1 MNPEI
6 AVIGGGSWGT
16 ALSIHLGNK
25 GLPVNLWVYERD
37 LVETMRVSRENT
49 LFLPGFPLPE
59 TVTPY
64 EELQAAVQGRNVVIL
79 VTPSHIL
86 GSITKELRPLLAPGT
101 VIVNASKGL
110 EEETLLLAS
119 QVIKRE
125 LGNQSPLATLSG
137 PTFAKEIARQVPSTI
152 VVASENLETAKAV
165 KELFSTE
172 TLRVFTSNDVTGV
185 EVGGSL
191 KNVIAIAAG
200 ICDGLELGHNT
211 RAGLITRGLVEISRI
226 GTALGAR
233 PETFYGL
240 SGLGD
245 LVLTCTGDLSRNRTV
260 GIKLGQ
266 GNKLADIVQ
275 NMQMVAEG
283 IKTVKSA
290 FALKEKLGI
299 QASLIDQ
306 TYRVL
311 YEDKEPGRAL
321 KDLMKVETGNEF
333 SGVRGL
339 DES

>member
-1 MNPEI
+1 MKPEI

-37 LVETMRVSRENT
+37 LVETMRVSRENK
-49 LFLPGFPLPE
+49 LFLPGFSLPE
-59 TVTPY
+59 AVTTY
-64 EELQAAVQGRNVVIL
+64 EDLGAAVQDKKVVVL
-79 VTPSHIL
+79 VTPSHFL
-86 GSITKELRPLLAPGT
+86 SSMTKQLRPLLAPGT

-110 EEETLLLAS
+110 EEETLLPAS

-125 LGNQSPLATLSG
+125 LGEKVPLATLSG
-137 PTFAKEIARQVPSTI
+137 PTFAKEVARQVPSTI
-152 VVASENLETAKAV
+152 VVASESPETAQIV
-165 KELFSTE
+165 QDLFSTE

-200 ICDGLELGHNT
+200 ICDGLELGYNT

-226 GTALGAR
+226 GTAMGAR

-266 GNKLADIVQ
+266 GNKLADIIK
-275 NMQMVAEG
+275 NMQTVAEG

-299 QASLIDQ
+299 RASIIEQ

-311 YEDKEPGRAL
+311 YEDKAPGLAL
-321 KDLMKVETGNEF
+321 EDLMKVETGNEF
-333 SGVRGL
+333 SGVRGI